1 MVRGPVQDQAAL
13 PEKEL
18 QIALGVGMTR
28 SFIHLLLEDCDEK
41 KEADTK
47 KSTVVVVVAAE
58 RKIEEP
64 KEGRVTWGLRGSRV
78 SNCSWK
84 KTMKQAEFAAV
95 RNGVPMWSIGLS
107 CCLPGRRG

>member
-1 MVRGPVQDQAAL
+1 MVRGPVQDHAAP

-47 KSTVVVVVAAE
+47 KSTVVVVVVVAAE

-64 KEGRVTWGLRGSRV
+64 KEGRVTWGLRESRV
-78 SNCSWK
+78 GNCSWK

-95 RNGVPMWSIGLS
+95 RNGVPM
-107 CCLPGRRG
+107 